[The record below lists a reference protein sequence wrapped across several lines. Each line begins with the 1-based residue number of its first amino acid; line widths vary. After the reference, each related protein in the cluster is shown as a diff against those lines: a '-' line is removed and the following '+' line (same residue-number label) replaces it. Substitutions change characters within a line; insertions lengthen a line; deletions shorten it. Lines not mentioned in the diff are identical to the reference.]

1 MKRIGISYKQREIE
15 EHYDCIVIGSG
26 IGGLTAASLLSRHG
40 SKKVLVLEKH
50 GVAGGFTHVF
60 HRPNYEWDVGL
71 HYIGHVSDP
80 KMFVRAA
87 FDHITN
93 GKLQWNQM
101 PDVYDRI
108 CIESQIFDFPTGIE
122 KFREQMK
129 SYFPSEAQGIDKYLR
144 AVESAAKL
152 SDFYFAEK
160 AIPSPIAKAI
170 GGVLRYGF
178 LRHAKKTT
186 AQALSEYTNNPDL
199 AAVLTGQWGD
209 YGLPPEQSSFGMH
222 SILAHHYFKG
232 AGYPVGGASKIA
244 ESIASTIE
252 IGGGCIAVSAHV
264 EKILVDQNKTAFGVR
279 MADGREIRAGSI
291 ISDAGAINTY
301 RHLLPTEVS
310 QSLPETKLLNDIPPS
325 VCHLCLYVGLHHRL
339 GAAEYGGA
347 NLWVYPDG
355 NHDRNFARF
364 SENID
369 APFPVLFISFP
380 SSKDPTFATRYPG
393 RATIEVATL
402 ASFKHFEKWV
412 NLRWQHRGEEYEELK
427 RVLSMR
433 LLDELERYVPAVK
446 GNINY
451 WELSTPVSTQHFT
464 NHPRGEIYGLA
475 HTPGRFNARWLGART
490 PIRNLLLTGQD
501 VTTCGVSGA
510 MFGGVIA
517 ASNALKKNM
526 IAVVNRGNV

>member
-1 MKRIGISYKQREIE
+1 MKRIGISYKQHEIE

-170 GGVLRYGF
+170 GGMLRYGF

-199 AAVLTGQWGD
+199 AAVLTVQW
-209 YGLPPEQSSFGMH
+209 
-222 SILAHHYFKG
+222 
-232 AGYPVGGASKIA
+232 
-244 ESIASTIE
+244 
-252 IGGGCIAVSAHV
+252 
-264 EKILVDQNKTAFGVR
+264 
-279 MADGREIRAGSI
+279 
-291 ISDAGAINTY
+291 
-301 RHLLPTEVS
+301 
-310 QSLPETKLLNDIPPS
+310 
-325 VCHLCLYVGLHHRL
+325 
-339 GAAEYGGA
+339 
-347 NLWVYPDG
+347 
-355 NHDRNFARF
+355 
-364 SENID
+364 
-369 APFPVLFISFP
+369 
-380 SSKDPTFATRYPG
+380 
-393 RATIEVATL
+393 
-402 ASFKHFEKWV
+402 
-412 NLRWQHRGEEYEELK
+412 
-427 RVLSMR
+427 
-433 LLDELERYVPAVK
+433 
-446 GNINY
+446 
-451 WELSTPVSTQHFT
+451 
-464 NHPRGEIYGLA
+464 
-475 HTPGRFNARWLGART
+475 
-490 PIRNLLLTGQD
+490 
-501 VTTCGVSGA
+501 
-510 MFGGVIA
+510 
-517 ASNALKKNM
+517 
-526 IAVVNRGNV
+526 